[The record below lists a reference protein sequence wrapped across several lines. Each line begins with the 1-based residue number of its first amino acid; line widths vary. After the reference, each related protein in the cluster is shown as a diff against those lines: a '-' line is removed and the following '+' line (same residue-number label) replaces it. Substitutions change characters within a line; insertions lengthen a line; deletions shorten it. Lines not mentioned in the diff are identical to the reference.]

1 MNYTVWRFSVGAGY
15 NYSLI
20 VGNVFAGPRLKV
32 SFWL

>member
-1 MNYTVWRFSVGAGY
+1 MNCKVWRFSVGAGY

-20 VGNVFAGPRLKV
+20 VGNVFAAPCLKV